1 MHASNGRSAAGAVGN
16 ETSVLQRAIPP
27 PLGPQAPPNKGQQQL
42 IPLQDAIKR
51 TQGIRTV
58 YERLVM
64 LVRRFLPEIKS
75 TIITSPWLQR
85 VRSMQVIL
93 PKYEDLKIRPC
104 VNQPNKDYLTA
115 EIQRIGG

>member
-93 PKYEDLKIRPC
+93 PKYEDLKIRPTI
-104 VNQPNKDYLTA
+104 VKT
-115 EIQRIGG
+115 